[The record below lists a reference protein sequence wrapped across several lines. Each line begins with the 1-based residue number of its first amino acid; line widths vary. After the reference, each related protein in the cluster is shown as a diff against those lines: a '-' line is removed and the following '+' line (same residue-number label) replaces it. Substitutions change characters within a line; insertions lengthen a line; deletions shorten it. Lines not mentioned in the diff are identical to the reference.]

1 MVLVGICFLVLL
13 QQSAGMMNISL
24 ISLLTHHPSTQ
35 MEIINKHNDLRR
47 MTNPSASNMLKMTWN
62 ANVAKNAE
70 NWAKKCTLSHSPHN
84 QRKISFAGC
93 GENLFMSSRPESW
106 SDAIQ
111 FLYNEVKDFKY
122 GIGNTRANA
131 NTFHYTQLVW
141 ATSHQ
146 LGCALAHCPHQKL
159 PYYYVCQYC
168 PAGNNVRTWKTPYRK
183 GKPCGD
189 CPGHCDNRLCTN
201 PCMYE
206 DKYTNCA
213 DLVKFHGCNL
223 KLTRENCQATCKC
236 PSEIK

>member
-1 MVLVGICFLVLL
+1 T
-13 QQSAGMMNISL
+13 
-24 ISLLTHHPSTQ
+24 SLLLALFLPSAFLWFNPLSKLERKPRWCRLEGLGSRSSVGQTS
-35 MEIINKHNDLRR
+35 HNDLRR
-47 MTNPSASNMLKMTWN
+47 MTNPSASNMLKMVSCVFSKDYCQS
-62 ANVAKNAE
+62 AFSY
-70 NWAKKCTLSHSPHN
+70 L
-84 QRKISFAGC
+84 KIDFKIGPIFLKYSNLFILIEIAGC

-168 PAGNNVRTWKTPYRK
+168 PASNILLAF
-183 GKPCGD
+183 CFI
-189 CPGHCDNRLCTN
+189 LAN